1 MISRK
6 NKITN
11 SVTHRKKISNVS
23 LFFLYLTRLSIFPI
37 NVDLEKNALSFFFL
51 SKKMFLFTFITLG
64 IVTIGTALPL
74 IIIGLDKVMTY
85 FDETNANST
94 ATDNLSLFGTFLT
107 FSVFGGYYVM
117 FTKKLGSFFYH
128 SPFLNCNNNEFR
140 ATAF

>member
-11 SVTHRKKISNVS
+11 SVAQRKKISNVS

-37 NVDLEKNALSFFFL
+37 NVDLEKNALSFSFI
-51 SKKMFLFTFITLG
+51 SKKMCIYTFITLG

-85 FDETNANST
+85 FDDMNADST
-94 ATDNLSLFGTFLT
+94 ATENISMFGTLLT

-128 SPFLNCNNNEFR
+128 SLFLN
-140 ATAF
+140 